1 MKRILLYMV
10 LAGVVLGVLVP
21 AVLVF
26 VYTRDLPTLDTLAD
40 YHPNEV
46 TRVYSDDGQLIAQ
59 FYTERRTVVG
69 KDRIPKHVL
78 HAFISAEDGN
88 FYEHKGLD
96 YLGLGRAVV
105 RGILKGGHFK
115 GTSTITQQLVKTMVT
130 GPERSLRRKI
140 REAFITKR
148 LEDMLS
154 KDDILNIYLNQIV
167 FGRGNYGIEEACRD
181 YFGKSVSD
189 VDVAEAAILGG
200 IPASPENYNPK
211 AHDLNVVKKRQKY
224 VLTQMVEKGY
234 IDQATADAAYNKPIA
249 VAKEPYPYL
258 GKAPHF
264 AEIVRRQL
272 EAKYG
277 GERLYSGGL
286 TIYTTVDAK
295 LQSAAHQAVRSGL
308 RAIDRRQGFRGPKVR
323 IEADA
328 YARVS
333 TQLAAAFA
341 ERRDALLRYRGIKDD
356 PASPFVWD
364 LVGLTGDDVRQQE
377 RMKEKL
383 TLRPLY
389 EGDELVGIVDDVDT
403 GKQTITVNLGGTK
416 AVIGKDGYTWARKF
430 NPTEKTPPPKS
441 PAEVARK
448 GDLVAVRID
457 SVSLA
462 KTLGAQLKV
471 TGTLSQDPKVEGSL
485 VAIDPNTHFVRA
497 IVGGDALESTG
508 LIRSVQSK
516 RQPGS
521 SFKAVLYAAAVDS
534 KQVTNGFVCS
544 DSPVVIRDPWTGEAW
559 KPQNFE
565 SDVYE
570 GDLILRRA
578 LAKSKN
584 TCSVKLIEKVGVDA
598 VIEMAKKL
606 GIETELPRNMTIALG
621 SGDTTLLELTNAYTT
636 LAASG
641 RYATPIYV
649 RKVVD
654 RQNVSL
660 EENAP
665 EPGEQRIDPGVA
677 FVATQLLTAPIMEP
691 GGTAGKAQSLE
702 RPLAGKTGTSS
713 EHRNALFVGYSPDLV
728 MGVWTGFDDNAM
740 MGPETGGSAAL
751 PIWIGAMRAA
761 VIGLPNRDFPMPE
774 EGVTMVNIDM
784 ASGLLAEVGAPGSE
798 LLPFLAGT
806 EPKEAASQAIGKG
819 FYEQDP

>member
-1 MKRILLYMV
+1 MKRFILYAL
-10 LAGVVLGVLVP
+10 VVGAALGIIVP
-21 AVLVF
+21 LVLVF
-26 VYTRDLPTLDTLAD
+26 VYTRDMPTLDSLAD
-40 YHPNEV
+40 YRPNEV

-78 HAFISAEDGN
+78 QAFISAEDGN

-96 YLGLGRAVV
+96 YLGLARAVV
-105 RGILKGGHFK
+105 RGVMRGGQFK

-140 REAFITKR
+140 REAVLTKR

-167 FGRGNYGIEEACRD
+167 FGRGNYGIEEASRA
-181 YFGKSVSD
+181 YFGKSVAD
-189 VDVAEAAILGG
+189 LDIAEAAILGG
-200 IPASPENYNPK
+200 VPKNPERYNPK
-211 AHDLNVVKKRQKY
+211 GDLVAVKERQKY

-234 IDQATADAAYNKPIA
+234 IDQATADQAFAKPIA
-249 VAKEPYPYL
+249 VPKDPYPYL

-264 AEIVRRQL
+264 AEIVRRNL

-295 LQSAAHQAVRSGL
+295 LQAAAHQATRSGL
-308 RAIDRRQGFRGPKVR
+308 RAIDRRQGYRGAKVR

-328 YARVS
+328 FARVLP
-333 TQLAAAFA
+333 QLQTAFS
-341 ERRDALLRYRGIKDD
+341 ERRDALLRYRGTKDAID
-356 PASPFVWD
+356 SPMVWD
-364 LVGLTGDDVRQQE
+364 LVGMSADDFRQQE
-377 RMKEKL
+377 RMKDKI
-383 TLRPLY
+383 TLRQLV
-389 EGDELVGIVDDVDT
+389 EGDELVGLVDDVDNA
-403 GKQTITVNLGGTK
+403 KLTITVHLGGAKVT
-416 AVIGKDGYTWARKF
+416 IGKDQYSWARKF
-430 NPTEKTPPPKS
+430 NPTERTPAPRS
-441 PAEVARK
+441 PSEVVRK

-457 SVSLA
+457 SMTLA
-462 KTLGAQLKV
+462 KTPPIALRV

-508 LIRSVQSK
+508 LIRPVQSK

-521 SFKAVLYAAAVDS
+521 SFKAVLYAAAVNS
-534 KQVTNGFVCS
+534 KLVTNGFMCS

-584 TCSVKLIEKVGVDA
+584 TCSVKLIERIGVDET
-598 VIEMAKKL
+598 ISMAKAL
-606 GIETELPRNMTIALG
+606 GIETELPKNMTIALG
-621 SGDTTLLELTNAYTT
+621 SGDVTLLELVNAYTT
-636 LAASG
+636 LAAEG
-641 RYATPIYV
+641 RYAAPIYV

-654 RQNVSL
+654 RSGAVL
-660 EENAP
+660 EENQP
-665 EPGEQRIDPGVA
+665 EPGEQRVDQAVA
-677 FVATQLLTAPIMEP
+677 YVATQLLTAPIMEP

-702 RPLAGKTGTSS
+702 RALAGKTGTSS
-713 EHRNALFVGYSPDLV
+713 EHRNALFVGYSPDLA
-728 MGVWTGFDDNAM
+728 MGVWTGFDDNTM

-751 PIWIGAMRAA
+751 PIWIGTMRQA
-761 VIGLPNRDFPMPE
+761 VITLPNRDFVMPE
-774 EGVTMVNIDM
+774 EGVVMVNIDM
-784 ASGLLAEVGAPGSE
+784 ASGYIAEENAPNSQM
-798 LLPFLAGT
+798 LPFLTGT
-806 EPKEAASQAIGKG
+806 EPQEAASQAVQKN
-819 FYEQDP
+819 FYEQDQ

>member
-1 MKRILLYMV
+1 MKRLVLYV
-10 LAGVVLGVLVP
+10 LLAGVVLGVIVP
-21 AVLVF
+21 IVLVF
-26 VYTRDLPTLDTLAD
+26 AYTRDLPALDSLSD

-59 FYTERRTVVG
+59 LYNERRTVVG
-69 KDRIPKHVL
+69 KDRIPAHVL
-78 HAFISAEDGN
+78 HAFIAAEDGN

-96 YLGLGRAVV
+96 YLGLARAIV
-105 RGILKGGHFK
+105 RGIARGGHFK

-140 REAFITKR
+140 REAVLTKR

-167 FGRGNYGIEEACRD
+167 FGRGNYGIEEAARA
-181 YFGKSVSD
+181 YFGKSVSE

-200 IPASPENYNPK
+200 IPKNPERYNPK
-211 AHDLNVVKKRQKY
+211 GDLAAVKERQKY

-234 IDQATADAAYNKPIA
+234 IDQATADAAFNKPIA
-249 VAKEPYPYL
+249 SPKEPYPYL

-308 RAIDRRQGFRGPKVR
+308 RAIDRRQGFRGPKLRV
-323 IEADA
+323 EADA
-328 YARVS
+328 YARVMQQV
-333 TQLAAAFA
+333 TQAFS
-341 ERRDALLRYRGIKDD
+341 ERRDALLRYRGIKDAAD
-356 PASPFVWD
+356 APMVWD
-364 LVGLTGDDVRQQE
+364 LVGFTGDDLRQQE
-377 RMKEKL
+377 RMKDKL
-383 TLRPLY
+383 AIRQLT
-389 EGDELVGIVDDVDT
+389 EGDELVGIVDTVDNA
-403 GKQTITVNLGGTK
+403 KLSITVHLGGTK
-416 AVIGKDGYTWARKF
+416 VVIGKDGYAWARKF
-430 NPTEKTPPPKS
+430 NPTEKTPPPRLPS
-441 PAEVARK
+441 EVVRQ

-457 SVSLA
+457 SVTLQR
-462 KTLGAQLKV
+462 TLGAQLKV
-471 TGTLSQDPKVEGSL
+471 SGTLSQDPKVEGSL

-508 LIRSVQSK
+508 LIRPVQSK

-521 SFKAVLYAAAVDS
+521 SFKAILYAAAINS

-544 DSPVVIRDPWTGEAW
+544 DTPVVFRDPTTGEAW

-584 TCSVKLIEKVGVDA
+584 TCSVKLIEKIGVDETIA
-598 VIEMAKKL
+598 MAKAL

-621 SGDTTLLELTNAYTT
+621 SGDVTLLELVNAYTT
-636 LAASG
+636 LASQG
-641 RYATPIYV
+641 RYAAPIYV

-654 RQNVSL
+654 RSNVSL
-660 EENAP
+660 EENQP
-665 EPGEQRIDPGVA
+665 ELGEERVDPAVA
-677 FVATQLLTAPIMEP
+677 YVATQLLTAPIIEP

-713 EHRNALFVGYSPDLV
+713 EHRNALFVGYSPDIV
-728 MGVWTGFDDNAM
+728 MGVWTGFDDNTM

-751 PIWIGAMRAA
+751 PIWIGTMRQA
-761 VIGLPNRDFPMPE
+761 IINLPNRDFTMPE
-774 EGVTMVNIDM
+774 EGVAMVNVDL
-784 ASGLLAEVGAPGSE
+784 ASGYVAEVGAPGSM
-798 LLPFLAGT
+798 LLPFLTGT
-806 EPKEAASQAIGKG
+806 EPQEAASQAVRKD
-819 FYEQDP
+819 FYEQDQ